1 MSQNTNRNTST
12 VPRTESWV
20 RVMSVAFLPVIAA
33 LFAPQAA
40 RIALLGVGGMTFLA
54 GFVLMVRQSRRTGN
68 DGLRQLV
75 HSDSE

>member
-1 MSQNTNRNTST
+1 MFHNTKRNTSG
-12 VPRTESWV
+12 VPKTEPWV
-20 RVMSVAFLPVIAA
+20 RVMSLAFLPILAA
-33 LFAPQAA
+33 LFAPEAA
-40 RIALLGVGGMTFLA
+40 RIPLLAVGGLAFLV